1 MTVSEARA
9 AIIKEQARIEDLY
22 RKKASE
28 AAMSVVPEGTKPATT
43 EEVLSWKAGD
53 SPWKNSEGDLVA
65 SPEQLANDY
74 ENLIIAME
82 NNPNAVKA
90 AMADTALGKM
100 IAPLIAAGEPIEEI
114 LQRLEDELVEELTK
128 DRDPTGGGNG
138 DNLVAPPEENL
149 DEQREDVTEAYRDGV
164 LSADEQ
170 KALRDKYG
178 VQWNYDR
185 QGNIIVSPEM
195 IKNLIGGDE

>member
-1 MTVSEARA
+1 M
-9 AIIKEQARIEDLY
+9 
-22 RKKASE
+22 
-28 AAMSVVPEGTKPATT
+28 
-43 EEVLSWKAGD
+43 
-53 SPWKNSEGDLVA
+53 A

-138 DNLVAPPEENL
+138 DDLVEPPEENL

-164 LSADEQ
+164 LSAEEQ